1 MDAIDIL
8 GLMQTH
14 PPAEPVSLS
23 AIPLMLAQAV
33 AAITGKI
40 TVDELGRLVAVGAAL
55 CAHEQDL
62 QFRSVE
68 ADLLVKQLSD
78 PA

>member
-1 MDAIDIL
+1 
-8 GLMQTH
+8 
-14 PPAEPVSLS
+14 
-23 AIPLMLAQAV
+23 
-33 AAITGKI
+33 
-40 TVDELGRLVAVGAAL
+40 L

>member
-8 GLMQTH
+8 SLMQTH

-23 AIPLMLAQAV
+23 AIPLLLAQAI
-33 AAITGKI
+33 APITGKL
-40 TVDELGRLVAVGAAL
+40 TVDELGRLVDAGAAL

-68 ADLLVKQLSD
+68 ADLLVKQLSES
-78 PA
+78 A

>member
-8 GLMQTH
+8 SLMQTH

-23 AIPLMLAQAV
+23 AIPLLLAQAI
-33 AAITGKI
+33 APITGKL
-40 TVDELGRLVAVGAAL
+40 TVDELGRLVDAGAAL

-68 ADLLVKQLSD
+68 ADLLVKQLSESV
-78 PA
+78 